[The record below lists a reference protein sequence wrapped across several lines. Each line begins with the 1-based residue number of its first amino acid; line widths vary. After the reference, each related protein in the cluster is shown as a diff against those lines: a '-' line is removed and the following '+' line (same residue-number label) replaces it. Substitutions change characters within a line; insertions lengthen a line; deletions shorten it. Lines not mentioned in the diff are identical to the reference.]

1 MPKTN
6 QGRASKELKAAMTLK
21 DPTATSRTA
30 PDISPAVKL
39 LIELGF
45 DVKVVAARNG
55 VLRLVAG
62 DGNHRAFKDL
72 DAAVLN
78 VPQAD
83 RLEAQAIVSVKTP
96 DPVYPK
102 REAKEIEI
110 DNKLRTDTGALKSTD
125 PLAAFIYHL
134 LRDELASG
142 VVEGLAMKAVKN
154 ADAIY
159 SNGFLLQYAENIA
172 NRLVCK

>member
-1 MPKTN
+1 MPVRYPILPKPKT
-6 QGRASKELKAAMTLK
+6 AKKPKAPAEPSK
-21 DPTATSRTA
+21 PA

-62 DGNHRAFKDL
+62 DGSHRAFKEL
-72 DAAVLN
+72 DAAVLS
-78 VPQAD
+78 VPHAD
-83 RLEAQAIVSVKTP
+83 RLEAMAIVGVKTP

-125 PLAAFIYHL
+125 PLVAFIYHL

-154 ADAIY
+154 ADALY
-159 SNGFLLQYAENIA
+159 SNGFLLQYSENIA
-172 NRLVCK
+172 RRLVCK